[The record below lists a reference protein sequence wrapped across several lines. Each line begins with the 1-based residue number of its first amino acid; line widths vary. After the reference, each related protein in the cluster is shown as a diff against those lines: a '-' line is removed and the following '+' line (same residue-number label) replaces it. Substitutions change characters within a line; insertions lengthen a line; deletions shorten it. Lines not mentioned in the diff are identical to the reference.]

1 MRREFLKYLMLEWII
16 PVGLGAAIVGSVAAI
31 IAYVARVMVP

>member
-16 PVGLGAAIVGSVAAI
+16 PVGLGAVIIGSVAAI